1 MEVSR
6 LIRDGTA
13 EPFSRDQIFWREG
26 DREIVIFPVPGGCF
40 DVYFICAHFPET
52 DARCSCSRALPLPA
66 AGCLNGPRSLSPGF
80 THYVRFCR
88 FAECAEG
95 SADWLKCSTRTV
107 QAPTGGTTRCMF
119 RFVVA
124 CSPATTRLPR
134 NTDHPSL
141 LAVITVVAVCIH
153 RAHRFRCNEQSTRDA
168 TVGRELADSLKC
180 IGDIGSKV

>member
-13 EPFSRDQIFWREG
+13 EPFSRDQIFRREG

-107 QAPTGGTTRCMF
+107 QAPTGGTTPVYVPVRC
-119 RFVVA
+119 
-124 CSPATTRLPR
+124 CLQSGDDSPAAEHGPSFAASRHHSR
-134 NTDHPSL
+134 RRMHP
-141 LAVITVVAVCIH
+141 
-153 RAHRFRCNEQSTRDA
+153 QSP
-168 TVGRELADSLKC
+168 S
-180 IGDIGSKV
+180 IQM